1 MTRVGEECNMDQNSY
16 GFLRVAKVG
25 ELGNKS
31 TRDQVK
37 MCHFFAMGGNTS
49 GTGARLESCTLFILY
64 LLS

>member
-49 GTGARLESCTLFILY
+49 GTGQDS
-64 LLS
+64 